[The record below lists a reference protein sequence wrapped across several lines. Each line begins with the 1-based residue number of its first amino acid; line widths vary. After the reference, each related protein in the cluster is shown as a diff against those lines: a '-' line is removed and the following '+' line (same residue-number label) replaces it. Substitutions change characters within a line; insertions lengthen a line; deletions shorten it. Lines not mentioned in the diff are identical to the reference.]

1 MNTARNLPPDDY
13 VYEKGR
19 FDTLEEALTFV
30 QNMDTEAENP
40 FA

>member
-1 MNTARNLPPDDY
+1 MTMY
-13 VYEKGR
+13 TKKGR